1 MSGNYSLG
9 SRCVSPPYFMSWPGE
24 PVNFYESKG
33 SGGGNLATACKTTR
47 GVNCE
52 EGSTLLELSAA
63 PAIYEDESAID
74 FSAYID
80 SMASVPN
87 LELCNDELFADLFN
101 NSQKP
106 EKVEY
111 ENLQSTGGA
120 SVSHQK
126 DYNGLPVL
134 QSSITEHRLKL
145 ANVALK
151 QEPDWSDSDLSSS
164 LPSQIAACAQ
174 TTMNLSTGQPT
185 PPSSPEP
192 SPCSS
197 NRSSSH
203 SKEKTKKHVDRASPE
218 YRQRRERN
226 NIAVRKSR
234 DKAKIRNMEM
244 QQKMVELTSEN
255 DKLQKRIDQ
264 LSRELANLRSFF
276 KQFPNSTFLGT
287 TNFAN
292 VDCR

>member
-1 MSGNYSLG
+1 
-9 SRCVSPPYFMSWPGE
+9 MSWAGE
-24 PVNFYESKG
+24 PLNFYESKG
-33 SGGGNLATACKTTR
+33 SSGNMTTTCKPNR
-47 GVNCE
+47 GVTCE
-52 EGSTLLELSAA
+52 EGSTLVELSAA

-111 ENLQSTGGA
+111 DYLQGTGGA

-126 DYNGLPVL
+126 EYSGLPVL
-134 QSSITEHRLKL
+134 QTSSAEQRLKL
-145 ANVALK
+145 ANVTLK
-151 QEPDWSDSDLSSS
+151 KEPDWSDSDLSSS
-164 LPSQIAACAQ
+164 LPSQIATCAQ

-197 NRSSSH
+197 SSRSNSMG
-203 SKEKTKKHVDRASPE
+203 KEKSKKNVDRSTPE

-234 DKAKIRNMEM
+234 DKAKLRNLEM

-264 LSRELANLRSFF
+264 LTRELTNLRSFF

-287 TNFAN
+287 TNFTN